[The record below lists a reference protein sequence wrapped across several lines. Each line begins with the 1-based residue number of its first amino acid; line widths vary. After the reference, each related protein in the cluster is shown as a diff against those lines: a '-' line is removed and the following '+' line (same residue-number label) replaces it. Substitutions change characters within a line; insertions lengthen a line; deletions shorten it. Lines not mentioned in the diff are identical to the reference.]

1 MSGRN
6 REKYNL
12 YQKEYQK
19 NIGYKYQKKW
29 NEQYLK
35 TDEGKRKNNERT
47 KKNYKHKRD
56 YYLSY
61 HKNYYLNNRSKFL
74 NWKREY
80 RKTKKGK
87 QVDRICCAKR
97 RKKGY
102 VEILPNIFPKDIVI
116 EYHHIYT
123 NLPFVVPLPK
133 ELHQSFDGNYTNHL
147 KNHEENG
154 KEWIDFYYNLDVNNF
169 LFLNCIR

>member
-61 HKNYYLNNRSKFL
+61 HKLYGQFL
-74 NWKREY
+74 EKR
-80 RKTKKGK
+80 K
-87 QVDRICCAKR
+87 II
-97 RKKGY
+97 
-102 VEILPNIFPKDIVI
+102 ILII
-116 EYHHIYT
+116 EVNSLI
-123 NLPFVVPLPK
+123 
-133 ELHQSFDGNYTNHL
+133 
-147 KNHEENG
+147 G
-154 KEWIDFYYNLDVNNF
+154 KENTVKQKKENK
-169 LFLNCIR
+169 